1 MNNNPKNLSRK
12 RAATIHQAT
21 FEPRIKKYVL
31 WSGIIILSV
40 TVVGLLLIPI
50 WVIAGNIYINKYYDA
65 LYCELT
71 TRALHFRKGIL
82 FKTERTIPLDK
93 IQDLTFKEGPILR
106 YFGLSSLYIETAGQ
120 SAQQTSDMTLTGIV
134 DAHNFRS
141 MVMDQRDDVTGFQS
155 NNSSENYTE
164 HELAPILNEINESLK
179 KIENKLAKI

>member
-1 MNNNPKNLSRK
+1 MINKPQNSSRK
-12 RAATIHQAT
+12 RAATIHEAT

-31 WSGIIILSV
+31 WSGIIILSL
-40 TVVGLLLIPI
+40 TVVGLLLVPV
-50 WVIAGNIYINKYYDA
+50 WLIAGRIYINKYYDA

-93 IQDLTFKEGPILR
+93 IQDLTFKEGPVLR

-120 SAQQTSDMTLTGIV
+120 SAQQTSDMILTGIV

-141 MVMDQRDDVTGFQS
+141 LVMDQRDDVTGYQS
-155 NNSSENYTE
+155 DTSLGNSNE

-179 KIENKLAKI
+179 KIENKLAEN